1 MFTQQAVIVYDTINL
16 QQSCHAIYWLHFC
29 SMIYPFDIS
38 LSFVHTPNAQPKSRL
53 LSDLT
58 KFSVFLENMT

>member
-16 QQSCHAIYWLHFC
+16 QRSRQAIYWLHFC

-38 LSFVHTPNAQPKSRL
+38 LSFAHTPKAQPKPRL
-53 LSDLT
+53 LSYLT
-58 KFSVFLENMT
+58 KLSVFLENMT